1 MKAGFIGAAATGAG
15 ARVSPENSI
24 LQQDLISSVEKRKK
38 RSMPRKNK
46 IPTQQN
52 HLPDPFDRQQAKE
65 AFFNNGGDAEEI
77 QDAHEAAPT
86 ASDPYFDRGEGHHEA
101 GKRDV
106 ELYIRT
112 YNTLLRSSGEVSL
125 KALVQAHYNIDSS
138 LHPDARSPYPDMS
151 AFIYSVL
158 RLPASIIH
166 CNLVLLGQSEEV
178 FLQQGFQVDGW
189 EAVTASARRRKWF
202 YDGKETLAVYV
213 ASVSDTD
220 DIVPIL
226 VAFQIEWNKMY
237 YLLNAD
243 PTTMQLLET
252 RMDRTS
258 PVFAEITK
266 VLRERLHISVDD
278 WRRLELI
285 WGDRLWENLLRIGKQ
300 RKSFWLRM
308 LGGTHV
314 GYVRAIRKWWA
325 PVENLLETLAL
336 QERPVYFVSSNTH
349 SLVNL
354 MSGSLLNREDE
365 LTKFA
370 LSGEDPYLAEE
381 CHKLQEGTVP
391 GNWQNFLYFAARE
404 WMRTPAGKEFARNR
418 IREEQERGI
427 WHVGARH
434 GLEIDAQVFELAK
447 LRPIEIDPRCRM
459 PGMDYLAKSQAI
471 ILNIDYPL
479 GMAAYHML
487 REILENLPQMR
498 GIYILG
504 KAATL
509 NGSIGDVMISN
520 VVLDEHSQNIYWLD
534 NCFIAQDVQPYLIYG
549 SVLDN
554 QRAVSAKGT
563 YLQNRQ
569 YLDFY
574 YQANYTVVEM
584 ESGPYLNAVYE
595 DQYLTRYPMGEN
607 INFARLPH
615 ELGILHY
622 ASDTPYTRGK
632 NLGAGS
638 LSYFGMDST
647 YASAVAI
654 LYRIF
659 EQEIRLVNEQQTTG
673 HLQEMPLQTEEQKAE
688 TKVP

>member
-1 MKAGFIGAAATGAG
+1 MD
-15 ARVSPENSI
+15 SNNS
-24 LQQDLISSVEKRKK
+24 
-38 RSMPRKNK
+38 
-46 IPTQQN
+46 
-52 HLPDPFDRQQAKE
+52 PDPFEDRQENQNLHHLEDNSLETDIDNQMTVPATNTPFE
-65 AFFNNGGDAEEI
+65 
-77 QDAHEAAPT
+77 HEN
-86 ASDPYFDRGEGHHEA
+86 GHHEA

-138 LHPDARSPYPDMS
+138 LHPEARSPYPDMS

-166 CNLVLLGQSEEV
+166 CQLVLLGQSEGV
-178 FLQQGFQVDGW
+178 FLQQGFHVDGW

-202 YDGKETLAVYV
+202 YDGKDTLAVYV

-220 DIVPIL
+220 DIVPVL
-226 VAFQIEWNKMY
+226 VAFQIEWNKIY
-237 YLLNAD
+237 YLLKAD
-243 PTTMQLLET
+243 ATTMQLLEI

-266 VLRERLHISVDD
+266 VLRERLHIQPDD

-285 WGDRLWENLLRIGKQ
+285 WGDRLWENLLMIGRN
-300 RKSFWLRM
+300 RKSFLLRM
-308 LGGTHV
+308 LGGSHV
-314 GYVRAIRKWWA
+314 GFVRSTRKWWA
-325 PVENLLETLAL
+325 PVEHLLTDTLGI
-336 QERPVYFVSSNTH
+336 QDKPVYFVSSNTH

-354 MSGSLLNREDE
+354 MSGCVLKRQDE
-365 LTKFA
+365 LTQFA
-370 LSGEDPYLAEE
+370 LSGQDPYLADE
-381 CHKLQEGTVP
+381 CRKIQQGTVP

-404 WMRTPAGKEFARNR
+404 WSRTPMGKEFARHR
-418 IREEQERGI
+418 VREEQERGI

-434 GLEIDAQVFELAK
+434 GLEIDAQVFELSK
-447 LRPIEIDPRCRM
+447 LRDLEIDPRCRM
-459 PGMDYLAKSQAI
+459 PGMDNLARSQAI

-479 GMAAYHML
+479 GMAAYRML
-487 REILENLPQMR
+487 REIMENVSGIR
-498 GIYILG
+498 GVYNLG

-520 VVLDEHSQNIYWLD
+520 VVLDEHSQNTYWLD

-554 QRAVSAKGT
+554 QKAVSAQGT

-574 YQANYTVVEM
+574 YRANYTVVEM

-595 DQYLTRYPMGEN
+595 DQYLTRYPTSEN
-607 INFARLPH
+607 INFARLPYD
-615 ELGILHY
+615 LGVLHY

-647 YASAVAI
+647 YASTVAI
-654 LYRIF
+654 LRRIF
-659 EQEIRLVNEQQTTG
+659 ENEIRVVK
-673 HLQEMPLQTEEQKAE
+673 EMAQSVSVIENGEKAE
-688 TKVP
+688 TKVL

>member
-418 IREEQERGI
+418 TSEEQERGI

>member
-1 MKAGFIGAAATGAG
+1 
-15 ARVSPENSI
+15 
-24 LQQDLISSVEKRKK
+24 
-38 RSMPRKNK
+38 MPRKNK
-46 IPTQQN
+46 SAAHQHNT
-52 HLPDPFDRQQAKE
+52 PDPFEHRQME
-65 AFFNNGGDAEEI
+65 RDEFLSEEEPEEGQNDI
-77 QDAHEAAPT
+77 TRTVADEYMEH
-86 ASDPYFDRGEGHHEA
+86 GEGQHEA

-112 YNTLLRSSGEVSL
+112 YNTLMRSSGEVSL

-138 LHPDARSPYPDMS
+138 LHPEARSPYPDMS

-158 RLPASIIH
+158 RLPASILH
-166 CNLVLLGQSEEV
+166 CNHVLLGQSEDV
-178 FLQQGFQVDGW
+178 FLKQGFQVDSW
-189 EAVTASARRRKWF
+189 EAVAASARRRKWF

-226 VAFQIEWNKMY
+226 VAFQIEWDKMY
-237 YLLNAD
+237 YLLKAD
-243 PTTMQLLET
+243 PTTMQLLSTQMET
-252 RMDRTS
+252 SS
-258 PVFAEITK
+258 PVFAEIIK
-266 VLRERLHISVDD
+266 VVRERIHIGPDD

-285 WGDRLWENLLRIGKQ
+285 WGDRLLENLLVIGRH
-300 RKSFWLRM
+300 RKSFTLRM
-308 LGGTHV
+308 LGGSHV
-314 GYVRAIRKWWA
+314 GYVRATRKWWA
-325 PVENLLETLAL
+325 PVEELLTRHDLTK
-336 QERPVYFVSSNTH
+336 RPVYFVSSNTH
-349 SLVNL
+349 SLLNL
-354 MSGSLLNREDE
+354 ISGSILRRQDM
-365 LTKFA
+365 LTEFA
-370 LSGEDPYLAEE
+370 LSGKDPYLATE
-381 CHKLQEGTVP
+381 CRKLQEGQVP
-391 GNWQNFLYFAARE
+391 SNWQNFLYFAARE
-404 WMRTPAGKEFARNR
+404 WARTPEGEEFARNR
-418 IREEQERGI
+418 MREEQERGI

-447 LRPIEIDPRCRM
+447 LRPIDIDPRCRM
-459 PGMDYLAKSQAI
+459 PAMDMLAKSKAI

-479 GMAAYHML
+479 GMAAYRML
-487 REILENLPQMR
+487 REIMENLAPIQ

-534 NCFIAQDVQPYLIYG
+534 NCFIAQDIQPYLIYG

-554 QRAVSAKGT
+554 QKAVSAKGT

-574 YQANYTVVEM
+574 YRANYTVVEM
-584 ESGPYLNAVYE
+584 ESGPNLNAVYE
-595 DQYLTRYPMGEN
+595 DQYLTRYPIGEN
-607 INFARLPH
+607 INFARLPY

-647 YASAVAI
+647 YAATVGI
-654 LYRIF
+654 LHRIF
-659 EQEIRLVNEQQTTG
+659 EREIRYIQARTNAEQQPAEAALAASQAADRAPASPETA
-673 HLQEMPLQTEEQKAE
+673 QKA
-688 TKVP
+688 

>member
-1 MKAGFIGAAATGAG
+1 M
-15 ARVSPENSI
+15 S
-24 LQQDLISSVEKRKK
+24 
-38 RSMPRKNK
+38 RKNK
-46 IPTQQN
+46 NTHNSN
-52 HLPDPFDRQQAKE
+52 HTPDPFEGQQQEQDDLLLEGADSQPLDDVHRLTHTVTSS
-65 AFFNNGGDAEEI
+65 AFE
-77 QDAHEAAPT
+77 HE
-86 ASDPYFDRGEGHHEA
+86 DEWHEA

-112 YNTLLRSSGEVSL
+112 YNTLLRSSGEISL

-138 LHPDARSPYPDMS
+138 LHPESRSPYPDMS
-151 AFIYSVL
+151 ALIYSVL
-158 RLPASIIH
+158 RLPASIVN

-178 FLQQGFQVDGW
+178 FQQQGFHVDGW

-237 YLLNAD
+237 YLLNAE

-252 RMDRTS
+252 RMDSTS

-266 VLRERLHISVDD
+266 VLRERLHIQPGD

-285 WGDRLWENLLRIGKQ
+285 WGDRLWENLLKIGKH
-300 RKSFWLRM
+300 RKSFLLRM
-308 LGGTHV
+308 LGGSHV
-314 GYVRAIRKWWA
+314 GYVRATRKWWS
-325 PVENLLETLAL
+325 PVEQLLNTLGV
-336 QERPVYFVSSNTH
+336 QDKPVYFVSSNTH
-349 SLVNL
+349 SLINL
-354 MSGSLLNREDE
+354 MSGSILNRQDE
-365 LTKFA
+365 LTSFA
-370 LSGEDPYLAEE
+370 LSGEDPYLADE
-381 CHKLQEGTVP
+381 CRKLQQGTVP
-391 GNWQNFLYFAARE
+391 GNWQNFLYFTARE
-404 WMRTPAGKEFARNR
+404 WMGTVGGREFAFNR
-418 IREEQERGI
+418 EREERERGI

-434 GLEIDAQVFELAK
+434 GLEIDAQVFELSK
-447 LRPIEIDPRCRM
+447 LRQMEIDPRCRM
-459 PGMDYLAKSQAI
+459 PSMDKLAQSEALI
-471 ILNIDYPL
+471 INIDYPL
-479 GMAAYHML
+479 GMAAYRML
-487 REILENLPQMR
+487 REIMENVAQIR

-520 VVLDEHSQNIYWLD
+520 VVLDEHSQNTYWLD

-554 QRAVSAKGT
+554 QKAVSAKGT

-574 YQANYTVVEM
+574 YRANYTVVEM
-584 ESGPYLNAVYE
+584 ESGPYLNAIYE
-595 DQYLTRYPMGEN
+595 DQYLLRYPTGEN
-607 INFARLPH
+607 INFARLPY

-638 LSYFGMDST
+638 LSYLGMDST
-647 YASAVAI
+647 YANAVAI
-654 LYRIF
+654 LRRIY
-659 EQEIRLVNEQQTTG
+659 ENEIRLVKEQAESRAEREQA
-673 HLQEMPLQTEEQKAE
+673 EPPLISSPVE
-688 TKVP
+688 TKIS

>member
-1 MKAGFIGAAATGAG
+1 
-15 ARVSPENSI
+15 
-24 LQQDLISSVEKRKK
+24 
-38 RSMPRKNK
+38 MPRKNNT
-46 IPTQQN
+46 PRQQN
-52 HLPDPFDRQQAKE
+52 HTPDPFDGQPQNLVYQKDGSE
-65 AFFNNGGDAEEI
+65 VEEPL
-77 QDAHEAAPT
+77 DVHPMTHTAA
-86 ASDPYFDRGEGHHEA
+86 SSSFEQEDGRHEA

-106 ELYIRT
+106 EMYIRT
-112 YNTLLRSSGEVSL
+112 YNTLLRSSGEISL

-138 LHPDARSPYPDMS
+138 LHPEARSPYPDMS

-158 RLPASIIH
+158 RLPSAIIN
-166 CNLVLLGQSEEV
+166 CNLVLLGQAEEV
-178 FLQQGFQVDGW
+178 FVQQGFQVDSW

-220 DIVPIL
+220 DIVPVL
-226 VAFQIEWNKMY
+226 VAFQIEWNKIY

-266 VLRERLHISVDD
+266 VLRERLHIRLDD
-278 WRRLELI
+278 WRRLEVI
-285 WGDRLWENLLRIGKQ
+285 WGDHLWENLHTIGRQ
-300 RKSFWLRM
+300 RKSFALRF
-308 LGGTHV
+308 LGGSHV
-314 GYVRAIRKWWA
+314 GYVRATRKWWV
-325 PVENLLETLAL
+325 PVEDLLNTLAL
-336 QERPVYFVSSNTH
+336 QDRPVYFVSSNTH
-349 SLVNL
+349 SFVNL
-354 MSGSLLNREDE
+354 MSGSILSREAE

-381 CHKLQEGTVP
+381 CRKLQQGIVP

-404 WMRTPAGKEFARNR
+404 WARTPAGKEFARNR
-418 IREEQERGI
+418 AREEQERGI
-427 WHVGARH
+427 WQVNARH
-434 GLEIDAQVFELAK
+434 GLEIDAQVFDLAK
-447 LRPIEIDPRCRM
+447 LHQMEVDPRCRM
-459 PGMDYLAKSQAI
+459 LYMDKLTRSEAI

-479 GMAAYHML
+479 GMAAYRMM
-487 REILENLPQMR
+487 REIMENLTNMR

-520 VVLDEHSQNIYWLD
+520 VVLDEHSQNTYWLD

-554 QRAVSAKGT
+554 QKAVSGKGT

-574 YQANYTVVEM
+574 YLANYTVVEM

-607 INFARLPH
+607 INFARLPY

-622 ASDTPYTRGK
+622 ASDTPYTRSK

-647 YASAVAI
+647 YANAVAI
-654 LYRIF
+654 LRRIF
-659 EQEIRLVNEQQTTG
+659 EHEIRLIRQETTRQ
-673 HLQEMPLQTEEQKAE
+673 LEEIEEQKTE
-688 TKVP
+688 TRVS

>member
-1 MKAGFIGAAATGAG
+1 MD
-15 ARVSPENSI
+15 SNNS
-24 LQQDLISSVEKRKK
+24 
-38 RSMPRKNK
+38 
-46 IPTQQN
+46 
-52 HLPDPFDRQQAKE
+52 PDPFEDRQENQNLHHLEDNSLETDIDNQMTVPATNTPFE
-65 AFFNNGGDAEEI
+65 
-77 QDAHEAAPT
+77 HEN
-86 ASDPYFDRGEGHHEA
+86 GHHEA

-138 LHPDARSPYPDMS
+138 LHPEARSPYPDMS

-166 CNLVLLGQSEEV
+166 CQLVLLGQSEGV
-178 FLQQGFQVDGW
+178 FLQQGFHVDGW

-202 YDGKETLAVYV
+202 YDGKDTLAVYV

-220 DIVPIL
+220 DIVPVL
-226 VAFQIEWNKMY
+226 VAFQIEWNKIY
-237 YLLNAD
+237 YLLKAD
-243 PTTMQLLET
+243 ATTMQLLEI

-266 VLRERLHISVDD
+266 VLRERLHIQPDD

-285 WGDRLWENLLRIGKQ
+285 WGDRLWENLLMIGRN
-300 RKSFWLRM
+300 RKSFLLRM
-308 LGGTHV
+308 LGGSHV
-314 GYVRAIRKWWA
+314 GFVRSTRKWWA
-325 PVENLLETLAL
+325 PVEHLLTDTLGI
-336 QERPVYFVSSNTH
+336 QDKPVYFVSSNTH

-354 MSGSLLNREDE
+354 MSGCVLKRQDE
-365 LTKFA
+365 LTQFA
-370 LSGEDPYLAEE
+370 LSGQDPYLADE
-381 CHKLQEGTVP
+381 CRKIQQGTVP

-404 WMRTPAGKEFARNR
+404 WSRTHMGKEFARHR
-418 IREEQERGI
+418 VREEQERGI

-434 GLEIDAQVFELAK
+434 GLEIDAQVFELSK
-447 LRPIEIDPRCRM
+447 LRDLEIDPRCRM
-459 PGMDYLAKSQAI
+459 PGMDNLARSQAI

-479 GMAAYHML
+479 GMAAYRML
-487 REILENLPQMR
+487 REIMENVSGIR
-498 GIYILG
+498 GVYNLG

-520 VVLDEHSQNIYWLD
+520 VVLDEHSQNTYWLD

-554 QRAVSAKGT
+554 QKAVSAQGT

-574 YQANYTVVEM
+574 YRANYTVVEM

-595 DQYLTRYPMGEN
+595 DQYLTRYPTSEN
-607 INFARLPH
+607 INFARLPYD
-615 ELGILHY
+615 LGVLHY

-647 YASAVAI
+647 YASTVAI
-654 LYRIF
+654 LRRIF
-659 EQEIRLVNEQQTTG
+659 ENEIRVVK
-673 HLQEMPLQTEEQKAE
+673 EMAQSVSVIENGEKAE
-688 TKVP
+688 TKVL

>member
-1 MKAGFIGAAATGAG
+1 
-15 ARVSPENSI
+15 VS
-24 LQQDLISSVEKRKK
+24 
-38 RSMPRKNK
+38 RKNK
-46 IPTQQN
+46 SPMDSN
-52 HLPDPFDRQQAKE
+52 NSPDPFEDRQENQNLHHLEDNSLETDIDNQMTVPATNTPFE
-65 AFFNNGGDAEEI
+65 
-77 QDAHEAAPT
+77 HEN
-86 ASDPYFDRGEGHHEA
+86 GHHEA

-138 LHPDARSPYPDMS
+138 LHPEARSPYPDMS

-166 CNLVLLGQSEEV
+166 CQLVLLGQSEGV
-178 FLQQGFQVDGW
+178 FLQQGFHVDGW

-202 YDGKETLAVYV
+202 YDGKDTLAVYV

-220 DIVPIL
+220 DIVPVL
-226 VAFQIEWNKMY
+226 VAFQIEWNKIY
-237 YLLNAD
+237 YLLKAD
-243 PTTMQLLET
+243 ATTMQLLEI

-266 VLRERLHISVDD
+266 VLRERLHIQPDD

-285 WGDRLWENLLRIGKQ
+285 WGDRLWENLLMIGRN
-300 RKSFWLRM
+300 RKSFLLRM
-308 LGGTHV
+308 LGGSHV
-314 GYVRAIRKWWA
+314 GFVRSTRKWWA
-325 PVENLLETLAL
+325 PVEHLLTDTLGI
-336 QERPVYFVSSNTH
+336 QDKPVYFVSSNTH

-354 MSGSLLNREDE
+354 MSGCVLKRQDE
-365 LTKFA
+365 LTQFA
-370 LSGEDPYLAEE
+370 LSGQDPYLADE
-381 CHKLQEGTVP
+381 CRKIQQGTVP

-404 WMRTPAGKEFARNR
+404 WSRTPMGKEFARHR
-418 IREEQERGI
+418 VREEQERGI

-434 GLEIDAQVFELAK
+434 GLEIDAQVFELSK
-447 LRPIEIDPRCRM
+447 LRDLEIDPRCRM
-459 PGMDYLAKSQAI
+459 PGMDNLARSQAI

-479 GMAAYHML
+479 GMAAYRML
-487 REILENLPQMR
+487 REIMENVSGIR
-498 GIYILG
+498 GVYNLG

-520 VVLDEHSQNIYWLD
+520 VVLDEHSQNTYWLD

-554 QRAVSAKGT
+554 QKAVSAQGT

-574 YQANYTVVEM
+574 YRANYTVVEM

-595 DQYLTRYPMGEN
+595 DQYLTRYPTSEN
-607 INFARLPH
+607 INFARLPYD
-615 ELGILHY
+615 LGVLHY

-647 YASAVAI
+647 YASTVAI
-654 LYRIF
+654 LRRIF
-659 EQEIRLVNEQQTTG
+659 ENEIRVVK
-673 HLQEMPLQTEEQKAE
+673 EMAQSVSVIENGEKAE
-688 TKVP
+688 TKVL

>member
-1 MKAGFIGAAATGAG
+1 
-15 ARVSPENSI
+15 
-24 LQQDLISSVEKRKK
+24 
-38 RSMPRKNK
+38 MPRKNNTAGEQN
-46 IPTQQN
+46 PT
-52 HLPDPFDRQQAKE
+52 PDPTDGQPRNYKYLHDNSEIEE
-65 AFFNNGGDAEEI
+65 ALDVHPTTHTAANSSFE
-77 QDAHEAAPT
+77 QDNE
-86 ASDPYFDRGEGHHEA
+86 HHEA

-106 ELYIRT
+106 EMYIRT
-112 YNTLLRSSGEVSL
+112 YNTLLRSSGEISL

-138 LHPDARSPYPDMS
+138 LHPEARSPYPDMS

-158 RLPASIIH
+158 RLPAAIIN
-166 CNLVLLGQSEEV
+166 CNLVLLGQAEEV
-178 FLQQGFQVDGW
+178 FVQQGFHVDSW

-202 YDGKETLAVYV
+202 YDGEETLAAYV

-226 VAFQIEWNKMY
+226 VAFQIEWNKIY

-266 VLRERLHISVDD
+266 VLRERLHIRLDD

-285 WGDRLWENLLRIGKQ
+285 WGDHLWENLHKIGRQ
-300 RKSFWLRM
+300 RKSFLLRF
-308 LGGTHV
+308 LGGSHV
-314 GYVRAIRKWWA
+314 GYVRATRQWWT
-325 PVENLLETLAL
+325 PVENLLNTRDL
-336 QERPVYFVSSNTH
+336 QDRPVYFVSSNTH
-349 SLVNL
+349 SLLNL
-354 MSGSLLNREDE
+354 MSGSLLNRADE

-370 LSGEDPYLAEE
+370 LSGEDPYLADE
-381 CHKLQEGTVP
+381 CQKLQEGTVP
-391 GNWQNFLYFAARE
+391 GNWQNFLYFVARE
-404 WMRTPAGKEFARNR
+404 SIRTPAGKEFARNR
-418 IREEQERGI
+418 LREEQERGI
-427 WHVGARH
+427 WYVGARH
-434 GLEIDAQVFELAK
+434 GLEIDAQIFELSK
-447 LRPIEIDPRCRM
+447 LHQTEIDPRCRM
-459 PGMDYLAKSQAI
+459 PYMDNLAKSQAI

-479 GMAAYHML
+479 GMAAYRMM
-487 REILENLPQMR
+487 REIMENLTNIR
-498 GIYILG
+498 GIYVLG

-520 VVLDEHSQNIYWLD
+520 VVLDEHSQNTYWLD
-534 NCFIAQDVQPYLIYG
+534 NCFVAQDVQPYLIYG

-554 QRAVSAKGT
+554 QKAVSGQGT

-569 YLDFY
+569 YYDFY
-574 YQANYTVVEM
+574 YLANYTVIEM

-607 INFARLPH
+607 INFARLPYD
-615 ELGILHY
+615 LGILHY

-647 YASAVAI
+647 YANSVAI
-654 LYRIF
+654 LRRIF
-659 EQEIRLVNEQQTTG
+659 ENEINYVQRQTTRQ
-673 HLQEMPLQTEEQKAE
+673 LEAVEEQVTE
-688 TKVP
+688 TPVS

>member
-1 MKAGFIGAAATGAG
+1 MPLCT
-15 ARVSPENSI
+15 ST
-24 LQQDLISSVEKRKK
+24 EKRENTLSRKHK
-38 RSMPRKNK
+38 SSMDNN
-46 IPTQQN
+46 IPPEPIEEQPQN
-52 HLPDPFDRQQAKE
+52 ADIFQNDREVIETLDVHPMTHTAASTIFEDDRQ
-65 AFFNNGGDAEEI
+65 
-77 QDAHEAAPT
+77 
-86 ASDPYFDRGEGHHEA
+86 HEA

-112 YNTLLRSSGEVSL
+112 YNTLLRSSGEISL

-138 LHPDARSPYPDMS
+138 LHPEARSPYPDMS

-158 RLPASIIH
+158 RLPASIMH

-178 FLQQGFQVDGW
+178 FQNQGFHVDGW
-189 EAVTASARRRKWF
+189 QAVTASARRRKWF

-266 VLRERLHISVDD
+266 VLRERLHIQQED
-278 WRRLELI
+278 WRRLDLI
-285 WGDRLWENLLRIGKQ
+285 WGDRLWGYFLMIGRH
-300 RKSFWLRM
+300 RKSFLLRM
-308 LGGTHV
+308 LGGSHV
-314 GYVRAIRKWWA
+314 GYVRATRTWWD
-325 PVENLLETLAL
+325 PVEQLLDGTLGL
-336 QERPVYFVSSNTH
+336 KDRPVYFVSSNIH
-349 SLVNL
+349 SLMNL
-354 MSGSLLNREDE
+354 MSGSLLNRQEE

-370 LSGEDPYLAEE
+370 LSGQDPYLADE
-381 CHKLQEGTVP
+381 CRKLQQGTVP
-391 GNWQNFLYFAARE
+391 GNWQNFLYFTARE
-404 WMRTPAGKEFARNR
+404 WIRTPAGKEFARNR
-418 IREEQERGI
+418 GREEQERGI

-434 GLEIDAQVFELAK
+434 GLEIDAQLFELAK
-447 LRPIEIDPRCRM
+447 LHEMEIDPRCRM
-459 PGMDYLAKSQAI
+459 PGMDKLAQSQAI

-479 GMAAYHML
+479 GMAAYRML
-487 REILENLPQMR
+487 LEIMENLTHIR

-520 VVLDEHSQNIYWLD
+520 VVLDEHSQNTYWLD

-554 QRAVSAKGT
+554 QKAVSAKGT

-574 YQANYTVVEM
+574 YRANYTVVEM

-595 DQYLTRYPMGEN
+595 DQYLMRYPTGEN
-607 INFARLPH
+607 INFARLPY

-638 LSYFGMDST
+638 LSYFGMDSS

-654 LYRIF
+654 LRRIF
-659 EQEIRLVNEQQTTG
+659 ENEIREVKQHMEQTA
-673 HLQEMPLQTEEQKAE
+673 EVEVEQKAE
-688 TKVP
+688 TKVS

>member
-1 MKAGFIGAAATGAG
+1 M
-15 ARVSPENSI
+15 
-24 LQQDLISSVEKRKK
+24 
-38 RSMPRKNK
+38 
-46 IPTQQN
+46 
-52 HLPDPFDRQQAKE
+52 PDPF
-65 AFFNNGGDAEEI
+65 GDQPQNEEI
-77 QDAHEAAPT
+77 FANGSEVIETLDTHPMTHT
-86 ASDPYFDRGEGHHEA
+86 ATSTDFEHDDGRHEA

-112 YNTLLRSSGEVSL
+112 YNTLLRSSGEISL

-138 LHPDARSPYPDMS
+138 LHPEARSPYPDMS

-158 RLPASIIH
+158 RLPASIVH
-166 CNLVLLGQSEEV
+166 CNLVLLGQSEEM
-178 FLQQGFQVDGW
+178 FQQQGFNVDSW

-252 RMDRTS
+252 RMDRSS

-266 VLRERLHISVDD
+266 VLRERLHIRVDD
-278 WRRLELI
+278 WHRLELI
-285 WGDRLWENLLRIGKQ
+285 WGERLWQNLLIIGKQ
-300 RKSFWLRM
+300 RKSFSLRM
-308 LGGTHV
+308 LGGSHV
-314 GYVRAIRKWWA
+314 GFVRATRQWWA
-325 PVENLLETLAL
+325 PVEQLLDRLGL

-349 SLVNL
+349 SLLNL
-354 MSGSLLNREDE
+354 MSGSVLNRQDE
-365 LTKFA
+365 LTQFA
-370 LSGEDPYLAEE
+370 LSGQNPYLAEE
-381 CHKLQEGTVP
+381 CRKLQQGIVP

-404 WMRTPAGKEFARNR
+404 WMHTPAGREFARNR
-418 IREEQERGI
+418 AREEQERGI
-427 WHVGARH
+427 WNVGARH
-434 GLEIDAQVFELAK
+434 GLEIDAQVFELAR
-447 LRPIEIDPRCRM
+447 LHPVEIDPRCRM
-459 PGMDYLAKSQAI
+459 PAMDHLVRSQAI

-479 GMAAYHML
+479 GMAAYRMM
-487 REILENLPQMR
+487 REIMENLTQIR

-520 VVLDEHSQNIYWLD
+520 VVMDEHSQNTFWLD

-554 QRAVSAKGT
+554 QKAVSAKGT

-574 YQANYTVVEM
+574 YRANYTVVEM
-584 ESGPYLNAVYE
+584 ETGPYLNAVYE
-595 DQYLTRYPMGEN
+595 DQYLTRYPMSEN
-607 INFARLPH
+607 INFARLPYD
-615 ELGILHY
+615 LGVLHY

-638 LSYFGMDST
+638 LSYFGMDSS
-647 YASAVAI
+647 YANAVAI
-654 LYRIF
+654 LRRIF
-659 EQEIRLVNEQQTTG
+659 ENEIRAVKQQLEREAEVELG
-673 HLQEMPLQTEEQKAE
+673 RKEE
-688 TKVP
+688 TKVSP

>member
-1 MKAGFIGAAATGAG
+1 MQKI
-15 ARVSPENSI
+15 
-24 LQQDLISSVEKRKK
+24 KK
-38 RSMPRKNK
+38 QPVIKGEERNKHMPRKNNTTGEQN
-46 IPTQQN
+46 PT
-52 HLPDPFDRQQAKE
+52 PDPTNGQPRNYEYLQNNSEIEE
-65 AFFNNGGDAEEI
+65 ALDVHPSTHTAATSSFE
-77 QDAHEAAPT
+77 QDNEQHVV
-86 ASDPYFDRGEGHHEA
+86 

-106 ELYIRT
+106 EMYIRT

-125 KALVQAHYNIDSS
+125 KALVQAHYNIESS
-138 LHPDARSPYPDMS
+138 LLPDAHSPYPDMS

-158 RLPASIIH
+158 RLPSAIID

-178 FLQQGFQVDGW
+178 FLQHGFPVNTWQ
-189 EAVTASARRRKWF
+189 AVTAPARRRKWF

-266 VLRERLHISVDD
+266 VLRERLHIRVDD
-278 WRRLELI
+278 WHRLELI
-285 WGDRLWENLLRIGKQ
+285 WGERLWQNLLIIGKQ
-300 RKSFWLRM
+300 RKSFSLRM
-308 LGGTHV
+308 LGGSHV
-314 GYVRAIRKWWA
+314 GFVRATRQWWA
-325 PVENLLETLAL
+325 PVEQLLDRLGL

-349 SLVNL
+349 SLLNL
-354 MSGSLLNREDE
+354 MSGSVLNRQDE
-365 LTKFA
+365 LTQFA
-370 LSGEDPYLAEE
+370 LSGQNPYLAEE
-381 CHKLQEGTVP
+381 CRKLQQGIVP
-391 GNWQNFLYFAARE
+391 GSWQHFLYFAARE
-404 WMRTPAGKEFARNR
+404 WMHTPAGREFARNR
-418 IREEQERGI
+418 AREEQERGI
-427 WHVGARH
+427 WNVGARH
-434 GLEIDAQVFELAK
+434 GLEIDAQVFELAR
-447 LRPIEIDPRCRM
+447 LHPVEIDPRCRM
-459 PGMDYLAKSQAI
+459 PAMDHLARSQAI

-479 GMAAYHML
+479 GMAAYRMM
-487 REILENLPQMR
+487 REIMENLTQIR

-509 NGSIGDVMISN
+509 NGSIGDVMITN
-520 VVLDEHSQNIYWLD
+520 VVLDEHSQNTYWLD
-534 NCFIAQDVQPYLIYG
+534 NCFIAQNVQPYLIYG

-554 QRAVSAKGT
+554 QKAVSAKGT

-574 YQANYTVVEM
+574 YRANYTVVEM
-584 ESGPYLNAVYE
+584 ECGPYLNAVYE
-595 DQYLTRYPMGEN
+595 DQYLTRYPTGEN
-607 INFARLPH
+607 INFARLPYD
-615 ELGILHY
+615 LGVLHY

-647 YASAVAI
+647 YACSLAI
-654 LYRIF
+654 VRRIF
-659 EQEIRLVNEQQTTG
+659 ENEIQAIIKQMTGPLEEIEAAKEQQEIGTQA
-673 HLQEMPLQTEEQKAE
+673 M
-688 TKVP
+688 

>member
-1 MKAGFIGAAATGAG
+1 MA
-15 ARVSPENSI
+15 
-24 LQQDLISSVEKRKK
+24 
-38 RSMPRKNK
+38 RKNK
-46 IPTQQN
+46 SPMDSDDASDHFSSQYDEQN
-52 HLPDPFDRQQAKE
+52 SRHYESEDLETDPDDQMTL
-65 AFFNNGGDAEEI
+65 
-77 QDAHEAAPT
+77 PT
-86 ASDPYFDRGEGHHEA
+86 ATTSFEHENGRHEA

-112 YNTLLRSSGEVSL
+112 YNTLLRSSGEINL

-138 LHPDARSPYPDMS
+138 LHPEARSPYPDMS
-151 AFIYSVL
+151 ALIYSVL

-178 FLQQGFQVDGW
+178 FQQQGFHVNRW

-202 YDGKETLAVYV
+202 YDGEETLAVYV
-213 ASVSDTD
+213 ASESDID

-226 VAFQIEWNKMY
+226 VAFQIEWDKIY
-237 YLLNAD
+237 YLLKAD
-243 PTTMQLLET
+243 ATTMQLLET
-252 RMDRTS
+252 RMDRSS

-266 VLRERLHISVDD
+266 VLRERLHIHPDD

-285 WGDRLWENLLRIGKQ
+285 WGDRLWENLRIIGRN
-300 RKSFWLRM
+300 RKSFLLRM
-308 LGGTHV
+308 LGGSHV
-314 GYVRAIRKWWA
+314 GYVRSTRKWWA
-325 PVENLLETLAL
+325 PVERLLTDTLGI
-336 QERPVYFVSSNTH
+336 QDKPVYFVSSNTH

-354 MSGSLLNREDE
+354 MSGCVLRRQDE
-365 LTKFA
+365 LTQYA
-370 LSGEDPYLAEE
+370 LSGQDPYLADE
-381 CHKLQEGTVP
+381 CRKLQQGTVP

-404 WMRTPAGKEFARNR
+404 WARTPTGKEFARNR

-434 GLEIDAQVFELAK
+434 GLEIDAQVFELTK
-447 LRPIEIDPRCRM
+447 LRHMEIDPRCRM
-459 PGMDYLAKSQAI
+459 PGMDNLARSQAI

-479 GMAAYHML
+479 GMAAYRML
-487 REILENLPQMR
+487 REIMENVSQIR

-520 VVLDEHSQNIYWLD
+520 VVLDEHSQNVYWLD

-554 QRAVSAKGT
+554 QKAVSAKGT

-574 YQANYTVVEM
+574 YRTNYTVVEM
-584 ESGPYLNAVYE
+584 ECGPYLNAVYE
-595 DQYLTRYPMGEN
+595 DQYLTRYPTGEN
-607 INFARLPH
+607 INFARLPY

-647 YASAVAI
+647 YANAVAI
-654 LYRIF
+654 LRRIF
-659 EQEIRLVNEQQTTG
+659 EREIRVVKEQ
-673 HLQEMPLQTEEQKAE
+673 EESINVVEIEQKAE

>member
-1 MKAGFIGAAATGAG
+1 
-15 ARVSPENSI
+15 
-24 LQQDLISSVEKRKK
+24 
-38 RSMPRKNK
+38 MPRKH
-46 IPTQQN
+46 TTTGEQN
-52 HLPDPFDRQQAKE
+52 TAPDPFDGRPHDYQYHHDSSE
-65 AFFNNGGDAEEI
+65 VEEPL
-77 QDAHEAAPT
+77 DVHPTTHTAAT
-86 ASDPYFDRGEGHHEA
+86 SSFEDEHHEA

-106 ELYIRT
+106 EMYIRT
-112 YNTLLRSSGEVSL
+112 YNTLLRSSGEISL

-138 LHPDARSPYPDMS
+138 LHPEARSPYPDMS

-158 RLPASIIH
+158 RLPAVIIN
-166 CNLVLLGQSEEV
+166 CKLVLLGQAEEV
-178 FLQQGFQVDGW
+178 FVQQGFHVDSW

-202 YDGKETLAVYV
+202 YDGKETLAAYV

-220 DIVPIL
+220 DIIPIL
-226 VAFQIEWNKMY
+226 VAFQIEWNKIY

-258 PVFAEITK
+258 PVFTEITK
-266 VLRERLHISVDD
+266 VLRERLHIRLDD

-285 WGDRLWENLLRIGKQ
+285 WGDRLWENLHTIGHQ
-300 RKSFWLRM
+300 RKSFALRF
-308 LGGTHV
+308 LGGSHV
-314 GYVRAIRKWWA
+314 GYVRATREWWA
-325 PVENLLETLAL
+325 PVENQLDTLAL
-336 QERPVYFVSSNTH
+336 QDRPVYFVSSNTH

-354 MSGSLLNREDE
+354 MSGSLLNREAE

-370 LSGEDPYLAEE
+370 LSGEDPYLADE
-381 CHKLQEGTVP
+381 CRKLQQGIVP

-404 WMRTPAGKEFARNR
+404 WVRTPAGKEFARHR
-418 IREEQERGI
+418 LREEQERGI
-427 WHVGARH
+427 SYVGARH
-434 GLEIDAQVFELAK
+434 GLEIDAQIFELAK
-447 LRPIEIDPRCRM
+447 LHPQEVDPRCRM
-459 PGMDYLAKSQAI
+459 PYMDYLASSQAI

-479 GMAAYHML
+479 GMAAYRMM
-487 REILENLPQMR
+487 REIMENLTNIR
-498 GIYILG
+498 GVYILG

-520 VVLDEHSQNIYWLD
+520 VVLDEHSQNTYWLD
-534 NCFIAQDVQPYLIYG
+534 NCFVAQDVQPYLIYG

-554 QRAVSAKGT
+554 QKAVSANGT
-563 YLQNRQ
+563 FLQNRQ

-574 YQANYTVVEM
+574 YLANYTVVEM

-595 DQYLTRYPMGEN
+595 DQYLTRYPVGEN
-607 INFARLPH
+607 INFARLPY

-647 YASAVAI
+647 YANSVAI
-654 LYRIF
+654 LRRIF
-659 EQEIRLVNEQQTTG
+659 ENEIRLIQQRTTRQ
-673 HLQEMPLQTEEQKAE
+673 LEVVEEQKAE
-688 TKVP
+688 TKVS

>member
-1 MKAGFIGAAATGAG
+1 
-15 ARVSPENSI
+15 VS
-24 LQQDLISSVEKRKK
+24 
-38 RSMPRKNK
+38 RKNK
-46 IPTQQN
+46 SPKDSDDASDYFSSQQDEQN
-52 HLPDPFDRQQAKE
+52 SHRYESEDLETGPDDQMTL
-65 AFFNNGGDAEEI
+65 
-77 QDAHEAAPT
+77 PT
-86 ASDPYFDRGEGHHEA
+86 ATTSFEHENGRHEA

-112 YNTLLRSSGEVSL
+112 YNTLLRSSGEISL

-138 LHPDARSPYPDMS
+138 LHPEARSPYPDMS
-151 AFIYSVL
+151 ALIYSVL
-158 RLPASIIH
+158 RLPVSIIH

-178 FLQQGFQVDGW
+178 FQQQGFHVNRW

-202 YDGKETLAVYV
+202 YDGEETLAVYV

-226 VAFQIEWNKMY
+226 VAFQIEWNKIY
-237 YLLNAD
+237 YLLKAD
-243 PTTMQLLET
+243 TTTMQLLET
-252 RMDRTS
+252 RMDRSS

-266 VLRERLHISVDD
+266 VLRERLHIHPDD
-278 WRRLELI
+278 WSRLELI
-285 WGDRLWENLLRIGKQ
+285 WGDRLWENLRIIGKN
-300 RKSFWLRM
+300 RKSFLLRM
-308 LGGTHV
+308 LGGSHV
-314 GYVRAIRKWWA
+314 GYVRSTRKWWA
-325 PVENLLETLAL
+325 PVERLLTDTLGI
-336 QERPVYFVSSNTH
+336 QDKPVYFVSSNTH

-354 MSGSLLNREDE
+354 MSGCVLRRQDE
-365 LTKFA
+365 LTQYA
-370 LSGEDPYLAEE
+370 LSGQDPYLADE
-381 CHKLQEGTVP
+381 CRKLQQGTVP

-404 WMRTPAGKEFARNR
+404 WARTPTGKEFARNR

-434 GLEIDAQVFELAK
+434 GLEIDAQVFELTK
-447 LRPIEIDPRCRM
+447 LRQMEIDPRCRM
-459 PGMDYLAKSQAI
+459 PGMDNLARSQAI
-471 ILNIDYPL
+471 IINIDYPL
-479 GMAAYHML
+479 GMAAYRML
-487 REILENLPQMR
+487 REIMENVSQIR

-520 VVLDEHSQNIYWLD
+520 VVLDEHSQNVYWLD

-554 QRAVSAKGT
+554 QKAVSAKGT

-574 YQANYTVVEM
+574 YRTNYTVVEM
-584 ESGPYLNAVYE
+584 ECGPYLNAVYE
-595 DQYLTRYPMGEN
+595 DQYLTRYPTGEN
-607 INFARLPH
+607 INFARLPY

-647 YASAVAI
+647 YANAVAI
-654 LYRIF
+654 LRRIF
-659 EQEIRLVNEQQTTG
+659 EREIRVVKEQ
-673 HLQEMPLQTEEQKAE
+673 EESINVVEIEQKAE